1 MVRGFLYEGGF
12 SPRSDALSWL
22 ISLSFARRYSQ
33 TPLIPWIHTSRN
45 RDPYTIIVPH
55 IFWQLLNPIYTIIEA
70 GNTQF
75 MVRAIHREGGVRL
88 YFITVS
94 SELRLCPINNL
105 YALRSDPID
114 KVMANPELLPGPH
127 PL

>member
-1 MVRGFLYEGGF
+1 MVRGFPYEGGF
-12 SPRSDALSWL
+12 SPRSDALGWL

-55 IFWQLLNPIYTIIEA
+55 IFWQLLNPIYTIIEV

-75 MVRAIHREGGVRL
+75 IVQTIHREVCVRRGS
-88 YFITVS
+88 TV
-94 SELRLCPINNL
+94 LHYGQL
-105 YALRSDPID
+105 
-114 KVMANPELLPGPH
+114 
-127 PL
+127 